1 MSNKKLYMAEEAA
14 HWNLGDIPNDLSD
27 KVESS
32 GSHDD
37 DDFVPDALGFSNPI
51 ADKSGDEGD
60 EDVAEVVE
68 EDEGDEDVAEVVEE
82 DESSEYTES
91 SSDEEVEADALSAAS
106 TVDTNITDTNPNYV
120 FRGNVDINI
129 KHFDVEQDRHWD
141 KKGKNQ
147 IDTLFASPEDKTWV
161 LISLL
166 CHETNKL
173 GKAD

>member
-1 MSNKKLYMAEEAA
+1 M
-14 HWNLGDIPNDLSD
+14 
-27 KVESS
+27 
-32 GSHDD
+32 
-37 DDFVPDALGFSNPI
+37 
-51 ADKSGDEGD
+51 
-60 EDVAEVVE
+60 
-68 EDEGDEDVAEVVEE
+68 
-82 DESSEYTES
+82 
-91 SSDEEVEADALSAAS
+91 SAAS

-161 LISLL
+161 LINLL

>member
-51 ADKSGDEGD
+51 ADKSG
-60 EDVAEVVE
+60 
-68 EDEGDEDVAEVVEE
+68 DEGDEDVAEVVEE

>member
-1 MSNKKLYMAEEAA
+1 MSNKKLYTAEEAA
-14 HWNLGDIPNDLSD
+14 HWILEEIPNDLSD
-27 KVESS
+27 EVESS
-32 GSHDD
+32 GSDD
-37 DDFVPDALGFSNPI
+37 DGDFVPDALGFSDPI
-51 ADKSGDEGD
+51 ADKSG
-60 EDVAEVVE
+60 
-68 EDEGDEDVAEVVEE
+68 DEGDEDVAEVVEE

-161 LISLL
+161 LINLL

>member
-1 MSNKKLYMAEEAA
+1 MSNKKLYTAEEAA
-14 HWNLGDIPNDLSD
+14 HWILEEIPNDLSD
-27 KVESS
+27 EVESS
-32 GSHDD
+32 GSDDD
-37 DDFVPDALGFSNPI
+37 DDFVPDALGFSDPI
-51 ADKSGDEGD
+51 ADKSG
-60 EDVAEVVE
+60 
-68 EDEGDEDVAEVVEE
+68 DEGDEDVAEVVEE

-166 CHETNKL
+166 CHEANKL